1 MRIFPL
7 YNYSVD
13 NSEFFDVIIILRGSI
28 EKKRCV
34 GGSLDCLATIVST
47 MPMAFISGMPLQIV
61 VVACNVGRATFGG

>member
-28 EKKRCV
+28 EKKDV
-34 GGSLDCLATIVST
+34 WGEVWTV
-47 MPMAFISGMPLQIV
+47 
-61 VVACNVGRATFGG
+61 

>member
-1 MRIFPL
+1 MRIFPV

-28 EKKRCV
+28 EKRCFW
-34 GGSLDCLATIVST
+34 GSLDCLATIVST